1 MNDNKQNK
9 EDKLIQALAD
19 LIADPNM
26 TREKLRSMLDKAHE
40 QVDAK
45 KAESVQTQEAA
56 MLDVVKD
63 VIKSENSRVVIAAC
77 EDDDGRIEHMSCMA
91 VGKGHACL
99 ALIGLSIMS
108 ILKEQSVSLKD
119 FCDGML
125 ETEKHS
131 KRLKNKED

>member
-45 KAESVQTQEAA
+45 KNESVQTQEATL
-56 MLDVVKD
+56 LDAVKD
-63 VIKSENSRVVIAAC
+63 VIKSENARILIAAY
-77 EDDDGRIEHMSCMA
+77 EDDDGRIGRMTCMA
-91 VGKGHACL
+91 NGKGHECL
-99 ALIGLSIMS
+99 ALIGVSVMN
-108 ILKEQSVSLKD
+108 ILKEQNVSLKD
-119 FCDGML
+119 FCDGL
-125 ETEKHS
+125 LATEAYHK
-131 KRLKNKED
+131 KQKAKEN